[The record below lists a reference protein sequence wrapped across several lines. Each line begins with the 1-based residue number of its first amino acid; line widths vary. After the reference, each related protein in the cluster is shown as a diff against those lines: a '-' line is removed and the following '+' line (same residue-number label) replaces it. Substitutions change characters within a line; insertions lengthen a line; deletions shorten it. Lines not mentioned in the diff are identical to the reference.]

1 MSIIERGTTHSK
13 TSILSSNRGAL
24 FRFSSKIRKI
34 FEQVFFRWGFV
45 VAVVG
50 FLLGRAYILTNIL
63 PFALPFFAAVYVMKR
78 DKMALAFLA
87 LMGGAF
93 TISIDNAIFTFTSI
107 FIFFV
112 YHIFFVRFTKK
123 TVGLVPFQVFL
134 SVVTSHL
141 VLAYLGQKSII
152 MYDVFMSTIEAG
164 LSFVL
169 TMIFLQSVPLL
180 TERKSKQQSLETEE
194 IVCLIILLASVLT
207 GTTDWFVYHLSI
219 QHIFTRYLV
228 LLFAYVSGAAIGST
242 VGVVTGLILSLANV
256 ASLYQLSLLAFSGL
270 LGGLLKEGKRLGV
283 GLGLLIGTSL
293 IALYV
298 DKQGDITKTLFE
310 SVVAISI
317 FLVTPKFLLERLAK
331 FVPGT
336 VENANDQHQYLRRI
350 RDVTSGKIA
359 QFANVFEA
367 LSNSFSVYG
376 YVENEDQ
383 ETEADMF
390 LSGITEKTCKTCFKK
405 EQCWVTNPER
415 TYDYMRQVLKE
426 TEEDTLQRNSRF
438 LKDWGKYCVRSAK
451 VNELMQQELSHF
463 YAKQK
468 IKKQMKENRR
478 LVAEQLLGVSKVMED
493 FAKEIQREKENHQA
507 QEDQILD
514 AFTKFGIEIGQV
526 DIYCLDHGNVDIE
539 MVIPNVSN
547 QRGECEKLIAPML
560 SDVLGETI
568 LVKHEDK
575 SLYPHGN
582 TTVSFGSAK
591 TFAVET
597 GIATAALGGGLVSGD
612 SYSTMELSVG
622 KYALAISDG
631 MGNGERANMESRE
644 TLKLL
649 QKILQ
654 SGIHEKIAIKAINSI
669 LSLRTTDEI
678 FTTLDLAMIDL
689 RDAKAKFLKV
699 GSTPSFVKRGDR
711 VIKVEASNLPM
722 GIIEDVDV
730 DVVSE
735 QLKSGDILIM
745 MSDGIFEGP
754 KHVEN
759 HEAWMKRKIKELQTN
774 DPQEIADILIEEVI
788 RSRDGFIEDDMTVI
802 VAKIEKSMP
811 KWATIPIMS
820 KQAQ

>member
-1 MSIIERGTTHSK
+1 MTHSE
-13 TSILSSNRGAL
+13 TSALVDNRGGVA
-24 FRFSSKIRKI
+24 RFASKVRSV
-34 FEQVFFRWGFV
+34 FEQLFFRWGFIITL
-45 VAVVG
+45 VG

-63 PFALPFFAAVYVMKR
+63 PFALPFFASVYVMKR

-93 TISIDNAIFTFTSI
+93 TVSFDHATLTFTSV
-107 FIFFV
+107 FMFFV

-134 SVVTSHL
+134 SVLTAHLIVT
-141 VLAYLGQKSII
+141 YFGQKSII
-152 MYDVFMSTIEAG
+152 MYDVLMSTIEAG

-180 TERKSKQQSLETEE
+180 TERKNKQKALATEE

-228 LLFAYVSGAAIGST
+228 LLFAFTAGAAIGST

-270 LGGLLKEGKRLGV
+270 LGGLLKEGRRFGV
-283 GLGLLIGTSL
+283 SFGLLIGTSL

-310 SVVAISI
+310 SLVAISI

-336 VENANDQHQYLRRI
+336 AENDDDQHQYLRRI
-350 RDVTSGKIA
+350 RDVTSSKVT

-376 YVENEDQ
+376 YVENEGKDA
-383 ETEADMF
+383 EADLF
-390 LSGITEKTCKTCFKK
+390 LTGITEKTCQTCFKK
-405 EQCWVTNPER
+405 EQCWAINPDR
-415 TYDYMRQVLKE
+415 TYDYMRQVLHGI
-426 TEEDTLQRNSRF
+426 EEDTLPRNSRF
-438 LKDWGKYCVRSAK
+438 LKEWGKYCVRSAK
-451 VNELMQQELSHF
+451 VNELMKQELSHF

-468 IKKQMKENRR
+468 LKKQMKENRR

-526 DIYCLDHGNVDIE
+526 DIYCLDQGNVDIE

-547 QRGECEKLIAPML
+547 QRGESEKLIGPML

-568 LVKHEDK
+568 LVKREEK
-575 SLYPHGN
+575 SPYPHGN
-582 TTVSFGSAK
+582 TTVCFGSAK

-612 SYSTMELSVG
+612 SYSTMELSAG

-631 MGNGERANMESRE
+631 MGNGERAHMESRE

-669 LSLRTTDEI
+669 LSLRTTEEM

-689 RDAKAKFLKV
+689 RDAKAKFLKI
-699 GSTPSFVKRGDR
+699 GSTPSFVKRGEK

-774 DPQEIADILIEEVI
+774 DPQEIADILLEEVI
-788 RSRDGFIEDDMTVI
+788 RSRSGFIEDDMTII
-802 VAKIEKSMP
+802 VAKVEKNMP
-811 KWATIPIMS
+811 KWATIPVMS